1 LKSRADFVPEKTDG
15 KLDLHQGENLGRDL
29 ILAQMKAN
37 LMTKTAQHFAK
48 FAKPVVSSS
57 CPVAAKRKEKM
68 KKTTTA
74 RLIPV
79 IALGCSALLNSITG
93 CSPAPQAPP
102 KEVTIQAD
110 DKMRYD
116 LTAFDV
122 SPGQKVAVTIKN
134 IGTTPKFSMGHNFV
148 LLDRTINTGNVQASF
163 LDKASTEASHDY
175 VPSGAKEVLAHSK
188 LLGPGES
195 EVVTFNAPYIPGDY
209 LYVCSFPGHY
219 SQGTKGFMTVK

>member
-1 LKSRADFVPEKTDG
+1 
-15 KLDLHQGENLGRDL
+15 
-29 ILAQMKAN
+29 MKAN
-37 LMTKTAQHFAK
+37 FTTKTAQHFAK

-57 CPVAAKRKEKM
+57 RPVACKTKETAM
-68 KKTTTA
+68 KETSSQ
-74 RLIPV
+74 LITV
-79 IALGCSALLNSITG
+79 IALGCSALLYFITG
-93 CSPAPQAPP
+93 CSHAPEAPP

-116 LTAFDV
+116 MTAFDA
-122 SPGQKVAVTIKN
+122 SPGQKISVTIKN

-148 LLDRTINTGNVQASF
+148 LLDRTINTGNVQSAF

-175 VPSGAKEVLAHSK
+175 VPPGAKEVLAHSK

-195 EVVTFNAPYIPGDY
+195 EVVSFNAPYIPGEY

-219 SQGTKGFMTVK
+219 SQGTKGIMTVK